1 MNETEKSLF
10 FLLFQQFRLA
20 RMIVNPDNNAS
31 EMHALPEGFLTPS
44 STRIFTGIYKCQ

>member
-20 RMIVNPDNNAS
+20 RIFTMISNYAGGTP
-31 EMHALPEGFLTPS
+31 ALPD
-44 STRIFTGIYKCQ
+44 